1 MNKYTDSAKAALR
14 LAERA
19 AKESNSGYVGTEHL
33 LLGLI
38 REPEGVASNVLRQ
51 NGITEE
57 KLSEMISSLRKEPG
71 ETAVLD
77 RGGYTPRLYG
87 ILDNAAILSQ
97 RYHSAEVGTE
107 HLLMALIL
115 ERQNVAVKLL
125 EAGGAN
131 VPKIYFEVLA
141 AIGENLSEHRDDLGQ
156 QPQGPQGGEQGGP
169 QRSMLE
175 QYSRDLTQEAR
186 EGKLDPVIGREKEME
201 RVIQILSRRNKNN
214 PCLIGEPG
222 VGKTAIVEGLAE
234 KIVSGSVPF
243 TVRDKRLL
251 TLDISG
257 MVAGSKYRGEFEERI
272 KGVIEEVRRDG
283 NIILFIDEMHT
294 LIGAGGAEGAIDAS
308 NILKP
313 SLARGELQ
321 MIGATTISEYHKYVE
336 KDAALERRFQ
346 PVIVEEPSPG
356 EALQI
361 LHGVAP
367 QYEQHHQV
375 RITDEAM
382 QEAVRLSVRYITDRN
397 LPDKAIDVIDEACAA
412 VRLKGTSVKKDSLAE
427 LEKELDELD
436 EQLADNVA
444 AGDLAAAK
452 TIRAKY
458 EELSRR
464 IAKRRM
470 NRAAGNARLPEV
482 TAEDVAGVIS
492 LWSKVPVQRLTERES
507 ERLLKLED
515 TLHRRVIG
523 QDEAVRAVAKA
534 IRRGRVGLQDPNR
547 PIGSFLFLGPTGVG
561 KTELAKA
568 LAAAVFGDEDSMIR
582 VDMSEYMEQY
592 AVSKM
597 IGSAPGYVGYEEG
610 GQLTDKVRQHP
621 YSVVLFDEIE
631 KAHPDVFN
639 VLLQILDE
647 GHLTDSQGRTVNFK
661 NTIIIMTSNVGARNI
676 IEPKTLGFAP
686 KPTEKE
692 SYEKMQ
698 AGVMDEVKKMFRPE
712 FINRIDGILV
722 FHALSHDDML
732 KITTLLFSD
741 LMKRAK
747 EQMNITIRVTP
758 AMKEYLVDHY
768 ANDKMGARPLKRA
781 IQNVVEDP
789 LSEKL
794 LSEEIRQGDTVVIG
808 HNGSEVTFKK
818 SEPRRRKEER
828 GPVEKSADAE

>member
-87 ILDNAAILSQ
+87 ILDNAAVLAK

-169 QRSMLE
+169 QKSMLE

-321 MIGATTISEYHKYVE
+321 MIGATTISEYRKYVE

-346 PVIVEEPSPG
+346 PVMVEEPSPE

-412 VRLKGTSVKKDSLAE
+412 VRLKGTSVKKDALTE
-427 LEKELDELD
+427 LEKELEELD

-444 AGDLAAAK
+444 AGDLAAAR
-452 TIRAKY
+452 TIRARY

-470 NRAAGNARLPEV
+470 HRTAGNARLPEV

-741 LMKRAK
+741 LVKRAK

-789 LSEKL
+789 LAEKL
-794 LSEEIRQGDTVVIG
+794 LAEEIRPGDTVVIG
-808 HNGSEVTFKK
+808 HNGNEVTFKK
-818 SEPRRRKEER
+818 SGPRRRKEVNQPE
-828 GPVEKSADAE
+828 EKSTDAE